1 MSLGLTLKAASK
13 PRNLTALVGSRWKS
27 RGQIDLTFYV
37 VNRESDNIQSI
48 GSGSVTT
55 KIECLSGTIEG
66 IDMSSSL
73 SIDDVVTVTVN
84 VSPAGAQ
91 ARTFSN
97 MLILGSSTVLPLY
110 SRTQT
115 FGGGGTAAL
124 ASMVA
129 AGFSIS
135 SAEYL
140 AAQVPFQQKPQLPQV
155 KVGRRFLAAQ
165 PGALLGAAVSAA
177 TITALQAIT
186 TGGFD
191 IAINGANQQLSALN
205 FSADTTLAQVAATLQ
220 TALNAAVAGT
230 TCVADGSQLVI
241 TSPTTGTSSTIGYA
255 LPPTHSGSPVDVS
268 TLLGLAAGTGAF
280 GYPGIAIENMTQSWT
295 ASAVFDPNFYG
306 IVVAGGSTQDIKDT
320 MAFADTGVYLH
331 AYTTNDPNALLSSD
345 TTDLFSYAQAQEYQ
359 NSFGQWSNTA
369 YAAVSALARIL
380 IVDLTQ
386 PNSAITLKFKQE
398 PGVAPDAINETQR
411 LVLEN
416 KNANYYTNLAAPRA
430 ATAASRCSRRGRSR
444 TARSSTRCSIWRGRR
459 PTRTA
464 YFNVRWRRALT
475 KIDLDDSGMQIIV
488 QALDKVMDQLVAA
501 KVLSAGKLERNRRRR
516 GEHRRPLAERLLSH
530 RVARWR
536 R

>member
-1 MSLGLTLKAASK
+1 
-13 PRNLTALVGSRWKS
+13 
-27 RGQIDLTFYV
+27 
-37 VNRESDNIQSI
+37 
-48 GSGSVTT
+48 
-55 KIECLSGTIEG
+55 
-66 IDMSSSL
+66 MSSSL

-129 AGFSIS
+129 AGFSNG
-135 SAEYL
+135 SAEYQ
-140 AAQVPFQQKPQLPQV
+140 AAAMAFQQKPQLPQV

-165 PGALLGAAVSAA
+165 PGALLGAAVTASIA
-177 TITALQAIT
+177 TLQAIT
-186 TGGFD
+186 AGGFD
-191 IAINGANQQLSALN
+191 IAINGSNEQVSGLN
-205 FSADTTLAQVAATLQ
+205 FSADTTLAQVAATIQ
-220 TALNAAVAGT
+220 TALQSLLAST
-230 TCVADGSQLVI
+230 LCVAVGSQLVI

-255 LPPTHSGSPVDVS
+255 APPTHSGGPFTDVS

-345 TTDLFSYAQAQEYQ
+345 TTDLFSYAQQQGYQ

-369 YAAVSALARIL
+369 YAAVSALARML

-398 PGVAPDAINETQR
+398 PGVAPDPINETQR
-411 LVLEN
+411 LVLEG
-416 KNANYYTNLAAPRA
+416 KNANYYTNFAAPGSDSGFA
-430 ATAASRCSRRGRSR
+430 MFAQGKVANGSFIDQVFNLAW
-444 TARSSTRCSIWRGRR
+444 AQANLQI
-459 PTRTA
+459 A
-464 YFNVRWRRALT
+464 YFNALAQALT

-488 QALDKVMDQLVAA
+488 QALDKVMDQLAAA
-501 KVLSAGKLERNRRRR
+501 KVLSAGVWNGTGVGEVNTGDYLPNAYYTFASPVATLTQTQRNN
-516 GEHRRPLAERLLSH
+516 
-530 RVARWR
+530 RVAPPITILGTGAGAVHSGSVQFNFQQ
-536 R
+536 

>member
-1 MSLGLTLKAASK
+1 
-13 PRNLTALVGSRWKS
+13 
-27 RGQIDLTFYV
+27 
-37 VNRESDNIQSI
+37 
-48 GSGSVTT
+48 
-55 KIECLSGTIEG
+55 
-66 IDMSSSL
+66 MSSSL

-91 ARTFSN
+91 ARSFSN

-115 FGGGGTAAL
+115 YGGGGTAAL

-129 AGFSIS
+129 AGYSIS
-135 SAEYL
+135 SEEYK
-140 AAQVPFQQKPQLPQV
+140 AAQIAFQQKPQLPQV

-165 PGALLGAAVSAA
+165 PGALLGAAV
-177 TITALQAIT
+177 TASIPTLQAVT
-186 TGGFD
+186 AGGFD
-191 IAINGANQQLSALN
+191 IAINGTPEQVAGLN
-205 FSADTTLAQVAATLQ
+205 FSADTTLAQVAATIQ
-220 TALNAAVAGT
+220 TALQALVAST
-230 TCVADGSQLVI
+230 LCVAVGSQLVI

-255 LPPTHSGSPVDVS
+255 AAPTHSGSPTDVS

-295 ASAVFDPNFYG
+295 ASSVFDPNFYG
-306 IVVAGGSTQDIKDT
+306 MVIAGGSTQDIKDT

-345 TTDLFSYAQAQEYQ
+345 TTDLFSYAQAQGYQ

-369 YAAVSALARIL
+369 YAAVSALARML

-411 LVLEN
+411 LVLEA
-416 KNANYYTNLAAPRA
+416 KNANYYTNFAAP
-430 ATAASRCSRRGRSR
+430 
-444 TARSSTRCSIWRGRR
+444 SSGSGFAMFAQGKVANGSFIDQVFNLAW
-459 PTRTA
+459 A
-464 YFNVRWRRALT
+464 QANLQLVYFNALAQALT

-488 QALDKVMDQLVAA
+488 QALDKVMDQLAAA
-501 KVLSAGKLERNRRRR
+501 KVLSPGIWNGTGVGEVNTGDYVPNAYYTYASPVSTLTQTQRNN
-516 GEHRRPLAERLLSH
+516 
-530 RVARWR
+530 RVAPPITILGTGAGAVHSGSVQFNFQQ
-536 R
+536 